1 MNPKSDQRL
10 LRQATSRVVEP
21 ITGLRNRTSL
31 GTALLSLLLLA
42 GAAAAAAQVDTG
54 SANFTRYVALGD
66 SLTAGFNSGGL
77 VRDVQINSYPA
88 LIWRQATAGAAGF
101 EQPLVGQPGAPPLL
115 VLTSLSG
122 PTIVRKAAENG
133 PPLNLNL
140 PRPYNNLA
148 VPGANARDVVV
159 TVSGGLHDLVLRGQ
173 GTQLQQAAFLQP
185 TFATLW
191 IGNNDVLGAAL
202 SGRVIDDVTLT
213 TVAKFEV
220 DFRAVVNTLVG
231 RGAKLAIAN
240 IPDVT
245 ALPFVTAIAR
255 VVVNPQTQQ
264 PVLVG
269 GQPVPIIGPAGPLG
283 AGDFVLLSAV
293 DFLRNG
299 VGIPAQLGGR
309 GTPLPDEVVLSAAE
323 VAAIRARTAS
333 FNSIIQSAANQ
344 AGAALVDVHSEFEE
358 VVAHGVSIGGVT
370 YTAAFLTGGLFSF
383 DGVHPTAFGY
393 AFIANLFLEAI
404 NRTYGGEIPP
414 VSLFPFMFG
423 PEASAGIIPLAST
436 ASFSADALS
445 SLFGALRVPTPSA
458 TDPKPGKKPRGK
470 GKGKGGRR

>member
-1 MNPKSDQRL
+1 MTR
-10 LRQATSRVVEP
+10 
-21 ITGLRNRTSL
+21 
-31 GTALLSLLLLA
+31 TALRAALLGLLLLA
-42 GAAAAAAQVDTG
+42 GAGAGVAQNTG

-88 LIWRQATAGAAGF
+88 LIFRQATGGGAGF

-115 VLTSLSG
+115 VLTSLTG
-122 PTIVRKAAENG
+122 PTIVRKGTQNG

-159 TVSGGLHDLVLRGQ
+159 TVTGGLHDLVLRGQ
-173 GTQLQQAAFLQP
+173 GTQLQQAVALQP

-213 TVAKFEV
+213 TVAKFEA
-220 DFRAVVNTLVG
+220 DFRAVVNTLVP

-245 ALPFVTAIAR
+245 ALPFVTTIAR
-255 VVVNPQTQQ
+255 VVVNPATQQ
-264 PVLVG
+264 PVLVN
-269 GQPVPIIGPAGPLG
+269 GQPVPLIGPSGPLG
-283 AGDFVLLSAV
+283 AGDFVLLSAA

-309 GTPLPDEVVLSAAE
+309 GTPLPDEVVLSAGE
-323 VAAIRARTAS
+323 VEAIRARTNS
-333 FNSIIQSAANQ
+333 FNNIIQSAASQ
-344 AGAALVDVHSEFEE
+344 AGAALVDVHGRFNEI
-358 VVAHGVSIGGVT
+358 VAHGLNVGGIT
-370 YTAAFLTGGLFSF
+370 YTTAFLTGGLFSF

-393 AFIANLFLEAI
+393 AFVANLFIAAI
-404 NRTYGGEIPP
+404 NSTYGAEIPP
-414 VSLFPFMFG
+414 VNLFPFMFG
-423 PEASAGIIPLAST
+423 PEAAAGIIPLAST
-436 ASFSADALS
+436 AFLSADAVG
-445 SLFGALRVPTPSA
+445 SLFWALRVPQAGASGGE
-458 TDPKPGKKPRGK
+458 PKPGKKPRGK